1 MKVNFSLK
9 PSKKGKD
16 GKAPINIDISFKGD
30 RIIIFSGKRCNPD
43 NWNGKRVTGNEEFK
57 EDTNAILAAHERKL
71 MAIESDAIKKG
82 IVLTKDYIKTKFS
95 QDEEVVAEAKVVD
108 IGPIELPDDFWK
120 LMQKFIDD
128 TKNGVRKSQKGKK
141 LGKDSVQV
149 AEATKMHLETFC
161 REKRY
166 RLTFS
171 NINEKFYKKFTDY
184 LYDDLDHYDNT
195 VGKYIRNLK
204 TFLNWSE
211 KTTVQS
217 KKWFKVPSEEK
228 DIMVLTPE
236 QLNALIDVEINEAT
250 VNLNYFSKKK
260 TVEPESKEETIE
272 MMNRTRDIFVL
283 GCTTTLRVSDL
294 LKLDPQTNLIKA
306 TNYKL
311 KINTSAK
318 TGKSILIDLPDY
330 TESIIN
336 KYIKKY
342 NKILPPITDQRF
354 NENLKKLGEFMNW
367 DQIKIEVVRH
377 KRYEPVKKTMTLS
390 SLLTSHVM
398 RRTGITTLLIGGMDP
413 FAVKKISGHS
423 KNSRSFTKYIEF
435 SQAYINTEYKKAWE
449 NIRNMGY
456 GKSVMKVS

>member
-1 MKVNFSLK
+1 MKLTFNLR
-9 PSKKGKD
+9 GKTIWYSITGLD
-16 GKAPINIDISFKGD
+16 E
-30 RIIIFSGKRCNPD
+30 RIRETTKQTIENTD
-43 NWNGKRVTGNEEFK
+43 NWDGNQITGDEPFK
-57 EDTNAILAAHERKL
+57 KQKNLILSNLKSRIST
-71 MAIESDAIKKG
+71 IETEAFLKKV
-82 IVLTKDYIKTKFS
+82 VLTKAYVLARLNEPEQETKPEPGI
-95 QDEEVVAEAKVVD
+95 QE
-108 IGPIELPDDFWK
+108 IELPDDFWK

-128 TKNGVRKSQKGKK
+128 TKNGTRKSPQGKK
-141 LGKDSVQV
+141 LGADSIQV
-149 AEATKMHLETFC
+149 AEASKTHLENFC
-161 REKRY
+161 REKKY
-166 RLTFS
+166 RITFS
-171 NINEKFYKKFTDY
+171 NINERFYKKFTDY

-195 VGKYIRNLK
+195 VGKYVRNLK

-236 QLNALIDVEINEAT
+236 QLNALIDAEINEAT

-260 TVEPESKEETIE
+260 TVEPESKEDTIE
-272 MMNRTRDIFVL
+272 MLNRTRDIFVL

-311 KINTSAK
+311 KINTSK
-318 TGKSILIDLPDY
+318 TGKFILIDLPDY
-330 TESIIN
+330 TETIIN
-336 KYIKKY
+336 KYIQKY
-342 NKILPPITDQRF
+342 NKILPPISDQRF

-377 KRYEPVKKTMTLS
+377 KRYEPVKKVMTLS

-449 NIRNMGY
+449 NIRNMGN
-456 GKSVMKVS
+456 GKALMKTV

>member
-43 NWNGKRVTGNEEFK
+43 NWNGKRVTGTEEFK
-57 EDTNAILAAHERKL
+57 DDTNAILAAHERKL
-71 MAIESDAIKKG
+71 MAIESDAIKRG
-82 IVLTKDYIKTKFS
+82 IVLTKEYLKTKF
-95 QDEEVVAEAKVVD
+95 QQEGEDEKPEAKVVE
-108 IGPIELPDDFWK
+108 IEPIDLPDDFFK

-128 TKNGVRKSQKGKK
+128 TTNGIRKSPQGRK
-141 LGKDSVQV
+141 LGKDSIQV
-149 AEATKMHLETFC
+149 AEATKMHLENFC

-166 RLTFS
+166 RLTFF
-171 NINEKFYKKFTDY
+171 NVNEKFYKKFTDY

-204 TFLNWSE
+204 TFLNWAN
-211 KTTVQS
+211 KTTVQN
-217 KKWFKVPSEEK
+217 KKFKVPSEEK

-250 VNLNYFSKKK
+250 VSLNYLAKKK
-260 TVEPESKEETIE
+260 TAEPESKEETIE
-272 MMNRTRDIFVL
+272 MLRRTRDIFVI

-306 TNYKL
+306 SNYKL
-311 KINTSAK
+311 KIK
-318 TGKSILIDLPDY
+318 TGKTGKFVLIDLPDY
-330 TESIIN
+330 TEPIIN
-336 KYIKKY
+336 KYIQIY
-342 NKILPPITDQRF
+342 NKVLPPISDQRF

-377 KRYEPVKKTMTLS
+377 KRYEPVKNTMTLS
-390 SLLTSHVM
+390 ALLTSHVM
-398 RRTGITTLLIGGMDP
+398 RRTGITTLLIGGMDQ

-449 NIRNMGY
+449 NIRGMGY
-456 GKSVMKVS
+456 GKTVMKVS